1 MNLNLVRKTFCCFGL
16 RGRGKSTLANHI
28 ADRFGPR
35 ALVYD
40 TLHEAP
46 DTASYAVYRPKTRN
60 SAPELEGV
68 IANIKQGS
76 PFGLFMIDE
85 ANRFAPSKPAP
96 LPGELADLNDQCRH
110 YGISVGYIAR
120 RPCQL
125 NQDLTELSD
134 YLFIF
139 GLKGVRDIRYLDE
152 ISGGLG
158 NAVLGLQGYQFVL
171 VLPDRSFTVQKAI
184 EPSQEWLASA
194 ERHLKG

>member
-16 RGRGKSTLANHI
+16 RGSGKSTLANYI
-28 ADRFGPR
+28 ADLFGPR

-46 DTASYAVYRPKTRN
+46 EGASYAVYRPKTRN
-60 SAPELEGV
+60 SVPELESV
-68 IANIKQGS
+68 IVSIKGS
-76 PFGLFMIDE
+76 TPFDLFMIDE
-85 ANRFAPSKPAP
+85 ANRYAPSKPAP

-139 GLKGVRDIRYLDE
+139 QLKGVRDIRYLDE

-158 NAVLGLQGYQFVL
+158 DAVLGLQAYQFVL
-171 VLPDRSFTVQKAI
+171 VMPDRSFTVQPPIK
-184 EPSQEWLASA
+184 PSQAWLESA
-194 ERHLKG
+194 QRHLKG